1 MSTCKLLIS
10 CPYLTSLPV
19 RLSLGRSACHSLIL
33 GFVCSGA
40 WRIFGGIV
48 ISGDCDHLR
57 SGARQRHHYKI
68 SSSPVGAGLGRSCKY
83 VRPRKHQASPPPP
96 RSPRDK
102 YAALR
107 NPHDKVDR
115 LYAGHRSGALGR
127 HLYGNGLP
135 ASLCPQSPKLRV
147 NILLTNQLPH
157 RGLGQTAKVKR
168 SPFTKGVI
176 TVPRFGKECV
186 HSAVKGWKRRHKRKP
201 ENADE
206 LATLCTYTSSPHA
219 SRESRLSMPAKTGK
233 PKARGSKHF
242 LPSTRGGFLGR
253 NST

>member
-1 MSTCKLLIS
+1 MAHFWGYRHLRRLRPPSLRRQAE
-10 CPYLTSLPV
+10 TSLQGV
-19 RLSLGRSACHSLIL
+19 L
-33 GFVCSGA
+33 
-40 WRIFGGIV
+40 
-48 ISGDCDHLR
+48 
-57 SGARQRHHYKI
+57 Q
-68 SSSPVGAGLGRSCKY
+68 PVGAGLGRSCKY
-83 VRPRKHQASPPPP
+83 VRPPP

-135 ASLCPQSPKLRV
+135 ASLCPKSAKLRV

-157 RGLGQTAKVKR
+157 RGLGQTAKVKW

-186 HSAVKGWKRRHKRKP
+186 QQCGQGVETEA
-201 ENADE
+201 
-206 LATLCTYTSSPHA
+206 
-219 SRESRLSMPAKTGK
+219 
-233 PKARGSKHF
+233 
-242 LPSTRGGFLGR
+242 
-253 NST
+253 

>member
-1 MSTCKLLIS
+1 VPIS
-10 CPYLTSLPV
+10 TSLPV
-19 RLSLGRSACHSLIL
+19 RPSLGRSACHSLIL

-48 ISGDCDHLR
+48 ISGDCVHLR
-57 SGARQRHHYKI
+57 SGARQRLHYKVY
-68 SSSPVGAGLGRSCKY
+68 SSPVGAGLGRSCKY
-83 VRPRKHQASPPPP
+83 VRPRKHHPPP

-115 LYAGHRSGALGR
+115 LYGGHRSGALGR

-135 ASLCPQSPKLRV
+135 GSLCPQSPKLRV

-168 SPFTKGVI
+168 SPFTEGVI

-186 HSAVKGWKRRHKRKP
+186 HSAVKVRKRRHKRKP

-219 SRESRLSMPAKTGK
+219 SRESRLSMPAK
-233 PKARGSKHF
+233 RGSKHF